1 VYTALSS
8 IQIQLSN
15 EEKTCR
21 EANIVM
27 LKFLGVFLY
36 EVTGWQYPSGNVEP
50 VLKLIKT
57 CSMEVQQLIV
67 IPFIGASQIN

>member
-8 IQIQLSN
+8 IQIQLLK
-15 EEKTCR
+15 EEATCR

-27 LKFLGVFLY
+27 LKFLEVFLY
-36 EVTGWQYPSGNVEP
+36 EVIGWQYPSGNVKP

-57 CSMEVQQLIV
+57 CRMEVQQLIV
-67 IPFIGASQIN
+67 IPFIGTSQIN